1 MKKILVLTTLLV
13 LIFSLNSCSKDDD
26 REPTAQE
33 LLEGT
38 WLIINHTFLGWELS
52 LDDPCDRDENIVIDR
67 NGNALWKY
75 SLSDDVS
82 CLENSRDITIKAIT
96 KNHDFEIESF
106 NNNISY
112 KGRFI
117 KEDVIEIQQD
127 ISDAIG
133 TFRAVYEFGKVE

>member
-106 NNNISY
+106 NNNISC